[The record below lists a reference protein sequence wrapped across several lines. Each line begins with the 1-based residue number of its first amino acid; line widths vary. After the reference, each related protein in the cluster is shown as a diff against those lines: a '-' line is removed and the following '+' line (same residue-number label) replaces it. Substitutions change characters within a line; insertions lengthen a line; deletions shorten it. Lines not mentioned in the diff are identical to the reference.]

1 MDALLDLLQIADS
14 AFPIGAHAH
23 SYGLE
28 TLVECRLVG
37 DAVALRD
44 LLRAQLALVLARTDL
59 VALRWAH
66 ELAALD
72 GLDELARLDTE
83 LSALKTVRE
92 WREASAQAG
101 YRMLTMAHGF
111 THAPVLHAVLAGR
124 DAGWGP
130 HHAIAYG
137 IVARVL
143 GIAPDDAARAYAF
156 GSIAAQ
162 VSAAV
167 RLIPLGQMAAQQT
180 LHALKADVEDVAAA
194 SATHP
199 RHDMGGALP
208 LAEVA
213 GMQHAYADAR
223 LFLS

>member
-28 TLVECRLVG
+28 TLVEDGFVG
-37 DAVALRD
+37 DAAAVQD

-66 ELAALD
+66 ELAAPDHLD
-72 GLDELARLDTE
+72 QLARLDAA

-92 WREASAQAG
+92 WREASLQAG
-101 YRMLTMAHGF
+101 RRLLTVAVGF
-111 THAPVLHAVLAGR
+111 VPAPLLRHVLC
-124 DAGWGP
+124 DAKRGP
-130 HHAIAYG
+130 HHAVAYG
-137 IVARVL
+137 VVARAL

-156 GSIAAQ
+156 GSVAAQ

-180 LHALKADVEDVAAA
+180 LHALKADVEVAAMA

-199 RHDMGGALP
+199 RDEMGGALP

-213 GMQHAYADAR
+213 GMLHAYADGR

>member
-28 TLVECRLVG
+28 TLVEGGFVG
-37 DAVALRD
+37 DAVALQD

-66 ELAALD
+66 ELAVPD
-72 GLDELARLDTE
+72 GLEELARLDAE

-92 WREASAQAG
+92 WREAS
-101 YRMLTMAHGF
+101 
-111 THAPVLHAVLAGR
+111 LHAGRRLLTVAAGFAPAPLLQHVLRATER
-124 DAGWGP
+124 GP
-130 HHAIAYG
+130 HHAVAYG
-137 IVARVL
+137 VVARAL

-156 GSIAAQ
+156 GSVAAQ

-167 RLIPLGQMAAQQT
+167 RLIPLGQMAAQHT
-180 LHALKADVEDVAAA
+180 LHALKADVEVAAMA

-213 GMQHAYADAR
+213 GMQHAYADGR

>member
-1 MDALLDLLQIADS
+1 MDALLDLLQITDS

-28 TLVECRLVG
+28 TLVEDGFVG
-37 DAVALRD
+37 NAAALQD

-66 ELAALD
+66 EVAAPDHL
-72 GLDELARLDTE
+72 EQLARLDAE
-83 LSALKTVRE
+83 LSALKAVRE
-92 WREASAQAG
+92 WREASLQAG
-101 YRMLTMAHGF
+101 RRLLTVAAGF
-111 THAPVLHAVLAGR
+111 VPAPLLQHVLR
-124 DAGWGP
+124 DAERGP
-130 HHAIAYG
+130 HHAVAYG
-137 IVARVL
+137 VVARAL

-156 GSIAAQ
+156 GSVGAQ
-162 VSAAV
+162 VWAAV

-180 LHALKADVEDVAAA
+180 LHVLKADVEAAA
-194 SATHP
+194 LVSATHP
-199 RHDMGGALP
+199 RDDMGGALP

-213 GMQHAYADAR
+213 GMQHAYADGR

>member
-28 TLVECRLVG
+28 TLVECRF
-37 DAVALRD
+37 
-44 LLRAQLALVLARTDL
+44 
-59 VALRWAH
+59 
-66 ELAALD
+66 
-72 GLDELARLDTE
+72 
-83 LSALKTVRE
+83 
-92 WREASAQAG
+92 AG
-101 YRMLTMAHGF
+101 
-111 THAPVLHAVLAGR
+111 
-124 DAGWGP
+124 
-130 HHAIAYG
+130 
-137 IVARVL
+137 
-143 GIAPDDAARAYAF
+143 DAARAYAF
-156 GSIAAQ
+156 GSVTAQ

-180 LHALKADVEDVAAA
+180 LHALKADIEVAAAA

-213 GMQHAYADAR
+213 GMQHAYADGR

>member
-28 TLVECRLVG
+28 TLVECRFVG
-37 DAVALRD
+37 DAATLQD

-59 VALRWAH
+59 VALRCAH
-66 ELAALD
+66 ELALPD

-101 YRMLTMAHGF
+101 YRLLTMAHGF
-111 THAPVLHAVLAGR
+111 THASVLHAILAGQDSGR
-124 DAGWGP
+124 GP

-137 IVARVL
+137 SVARAL

-156 GSIAAQ
+156 GS
-162 VSAAV
+162 V
-167 RLIPLGQMAAQQT
+167 
-180 LHALKADVEDVAAA
+180 
-194 SATHP
+194 
-199 RHDMGGALP
+199 
-208 LAEVA
+208 
-213 GMQHAYADAR
+213 
-223 LFLS
+223 

>member
-28 TLVECRLVG
+28 TLVEGGFVG
-37 DAVALRD
+37 DAAALQD
-44 LLRAQLALVLARTDL
+44 ILRAQLALVLAPTDL

-66 ELAALD
+66 ELAAPD
-72 GLDELARLDTE
+72 GLEELARLDAE

-92 WREASAQAG
+92 WREAS
-101 YRMLTMAHGF
+101 
-111 THAPVLHAVLAGR
+111 LHAGRRLLTVAAGFMPAPLLQHVLR
-124 DAGWGP
+124 DAERGP
-130 HHAIAYG
+130 HHAVAYG
-137 IVARVL
+137 AVAQVL
-143 GIAPDDAARAYAF
+143 GIAPEDAARAYAF
-156 GSIAAQ
+156 GSVAAQ

-180 LHALKADVEDVAAA
+180 LHVLKKDVDAAAAA

-199 RHDMGGALP
+199 RDDMGGALP

-213 GMQHAYADAR
+213 GMQHAYADGR